1 MELFFNYVIKL
12 YGQSCSEIRYLQNN
26 RIKSQLINKKNI
38 KNACKKNKIYILNSL
53 MTLMT
58 TVLKLL
64 FDNKYKNKLTSIIR
78 KCNNN
83 YYTNVLDNCRTFTTI
98 TNTWS
103 ILNSIINPRKP
114 NLIKITININGKDC
128 SESTISNKMNYHFTQ
143 IGDKLADNIDDIPN
157 KSFLDYLNSRHFN
170 YMVLFTISASEIYFA
185 INNFKPTVSRDEL
198 DISMKLIQEISSSII
213 YIL

>member
-1 MELFFNYVIKL
+1 M
-12 YGQSCSEIRYLQNN
+12 
-26 RIKSQLINKKNI
+26 
-38 KNACKKNKIYILNSL
+38 
-53 MTLMT
+53 
-58 TVLKLL
+58 KLL
-64 FDNKYKNKLTSIIR
+64 FDNKYKNKLTNIIR

-83 YYTNVLDNCRTFTTI
+83 YYTNVLDNSRTFTTI

-143 IGDKLADNIDDIPN
+143 IGDKLADNIDDISN
-157 KSFLDYLNSRHFN
+157 KSFLDYLNNRNFN
-170 YMVLFTISASEIYFA
+170 YMVLFTISASEIYLA
-185 INNFKPTVSRDEL
+185 INIFKPTVSRDEL
-198 DISMKLIQEISSSII
+198 DIFMKLIQEISSSII